1 MKSLRMLSVA
11 LAAASLLAACGGGD
25 GDQTVRVSY
34 GKLVSFGDSLSDVGS
49 YAVSGVAAVGGGK
62 FTVNGVGN
70 KIWVEDLAGA
80 LGVAAP
86 CAAQTGLNAI
96 EAVVGFPPV
105 PATLHT
111 GCFAYGQGGA
121 RVTNPVGPGNVA
133 LFTPG
138 VPSTYSNAIGALT
151 VPVVT
156 QISNHLAATGGSFAA
171 NDLVT
176 VLAGANDVFM
186 NLAAV
191 GAGAM
196 TPTQAVTAMG
206 TAGATLAAYVKTMI
220 VAKGATRVVV
230 INVPDIT
237 KTPMGLAMSADTNAL
252 VAAMIGAFNTQLSAG
267 VAGDA
272 NILFVDAFTR
282 DQDQAAH
289 PEQYALTNV
298 TTKVCT
304 SSSSLTCSANTLIA
318 GDTSHYKFADDVH
331 PTPYGS
337 GLLAQ
342 LITNDLAK
350 KGWL

>member
-1 MKSLRMLSVA
+1 MLSVA
-11 LAAASLLAACGGGD
+11 VAAASLLAACGGGGD

-86 CAAQTGLNAI
+86 CAAETGLNAI
-96 EAVVGFPPV
+96 QAIVGFPPV
-105 PATLHT
+105 PASMHT

-121 RVTNPVGPGNVA
+121 RVTNAIGPGNVA
-133 LFTPG
+133 LFNPNDT
-138 VPSTYSNAIGALT
+138 STYSNAIGALT

-156 QISNHLAATGGSFAA
+156 QIANHLAATGGSFAA
-171 NDLVT
+171 DDLVT

-206 TAGATLAAYVKTMI
+206 TAGAQLAAYVKTMI
-220 VAKGATRVVV
+220 VANGAQRVVV
-230 INVPDIT
+230 VNVPDIT
-237 KTPMGLAMSADTNAL
+237 KTPMGLAMSAGTNQL
-252 VAAMIGAFNTQLSAG
+252 VAAMIDAFNSQLSTG
-267 VAGDA
+267 VSGDA
-272 NILFVDAFTR
+272 SILFVDAFTR

-298 TTKVCT
+298 TTPVCT

-318 GDTSHYKFADDVH
+318 GDTSHYKFADSVH